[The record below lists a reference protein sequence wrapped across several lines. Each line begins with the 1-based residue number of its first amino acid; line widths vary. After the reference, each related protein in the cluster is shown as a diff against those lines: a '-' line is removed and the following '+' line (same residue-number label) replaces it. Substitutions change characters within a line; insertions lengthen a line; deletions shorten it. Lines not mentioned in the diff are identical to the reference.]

1 MTLYHGHKEGEPKGI
16 HGFQLDPINT
26 LWICYCSFHILSSL
40 PVEKYLMLLLLSADF
55 FQIRFFKIFFQE
67 HYQSAKLFAK
77 GYQQM
82 TKVAASK

>member
-1 MTLYHGHKEGEPKGI
+1 
-16 HGFQLDPINT
+16 
-26 LWICYCSFHILSSL
+26 
-40 PVEKYLMLLLLSADF
+40 MLLLLSADF

-82 TKVAASK
+82 TKVAASKERVITNTQLGRFIFALIKYKCLNFSL